1 MTNEELLNAIT
12 HQIGGLRKEVNERLD
27 GIEERLDGIE
37 ERLDGI
43 EERLDG
49 IEERVDGLEED
60 GAITRDG
67 VNALLDWADIIGRI
81 NKHPIAK

>member
-12 HQIGGLRKEVNERLD
+12 HQIGGLRKEVN
-27 GIEERLDGIE
+27 ERLDGIE

>member
-12 HQIGGLRKEVNERLD
+12 HQIGEFRKEVNERFD
-27 GIEERLDGIE
+27 SIEERIDA
-37 ERLDGI
+37 
-43 EERLDG
+43 
-49 IEERVDGLEED
+49 LEED

>member
-27 GIEERLDGIE
+27 GIEERLD
-37 ERLDGI
+37 R
-43 EERLDG
+43 

-60 GAITRDG
+60 GAITHDG

>member
-27 GIEERLDGIE
+27 GIEERLDGID
-37 ERLDGI
+37 ERLD
-43 EERLDG
+43 R
-49 IEERVDGLEED
+49 IEERVDALEED

-81 NKHPIAK
+81 NKHPIAR

>member
-27 GIEERLDGIE
+27 GIDERLD
-37 ERLDGI
+37 R
-43 EERLDG
+43 
-49 IEERVDGLEED
+49 IEERVDALEED

-81 NKHPIAK
+81 NKHPIAR

>member
-12 HQIGGLRKEVNERLD
+12 HQIGEFRKEVNERFD
-27 GIEERLDGIE
+27 SIEERIDS
-37 ERLDGI
+37 
-43 EERLDG
+43 
-49 IEERVDGLEED
+49 LEED